1 MKPGRWLTNLPR
13 QEARRDRAYMRGK
26 VIGPPRALTVEELE
40 ALGLV
45 GVYVRP
51 PKRRAR
57 SRRG

>member
-1 MKPGRWLTNLPR
+1 
-13 QEARRDRAYMRGK
+13 MRGK